1 MPMQYVWLAWTLI
14 GLAIW
19 LLVYRWKRHL
29 RTVAMQMI
37 ANPALRSI
45 AENVEVKLKKVFDA
59 VR

>member
-1 MPMQYVWLAWTLI
+1 MQYVWLAWMLI

-45 AENVEVKLKKVFDA
+45 AENV
-59 VR
+59 